1 MKRKIVVIFCLFVT
15 QSCFSQFKTNT
26 ELGIQTGVMYYLGD
40 LNKCDGCF
48 SGGHF
53 QESKPFISLNYKQ
66 NIDKRIS
73 YRANILLGQIS
84 GDDRLENRDSLSNA
98 RGLHF
103 KSNIYELSGNVE
115 FNFLPYELGN
125 PRYKW
130 TPYLFLD
137 FQCFILIL
145 RLKMQME
152 NGLIYNL
159 FQLKARELPHFL
171 TGRNIGLLSSQFH

>member
-1 MKRKIVVIFCLFVT
+1 
-15 QSCFSQFKTNT
+15 
-26 ELGIQTGVMYYLGD
+26 MYYLGD
-40 LNKCDGCF
+40 LNKCDACF

-73 YRANILLGQIS
+73 YRANILLGQIT

-103 KSNIYELSGNVE
+103 KSNIYELSGSRSLTFCLMNLE
-115 FNFLPYELGN
+115 TQGINGLHIF
-125 PRYKW
+125 
-130 TPYLFLD
+130 FLD

-152 NGLIYNL
+152 SGLIYNL
-159 FQLKARELPHFL
+159 FKLKAKELPHFL
-171 TGRNIGLLSSQFH
+171 TERNIGLLSSQFHLEEDLNFH